1 MSSALAVER
10 HQSVRPVAERYLRRE
25 RPLSALV
32 AVLAVS
38 MFVGAYVA
46 SSLLPAVVVAGA
58 LLILLRAPV
67 FQSSGTIRLRTDDSP
82 ETIADS
88 FAGPRPPVLALQWG
102 IADEVSTD
110 DGTATYR
117 VSYLLGLRTA
127 EVTVRCRTETTP
139 GDGSRIELETA
150 ANGEPW
156 ATYTATVSDE
166 ADGTLVDVEY
176 TSSRRFGLRRLPQRF
191 VAERYRDEA
200 LAAQGYAVVDREDQ
214 FGL

>member
-1 MSSALAVER
+1 MSSASAVER

-67 FQSSGTIRLRTDDSP
+67 FQSSGTIRLRTDGSP

-88 FAGPRPPVLALQWG
+88 FAGPRPPVLALQ
-102 IADEVSTD
+102 
-110 DGTATYR
+110 
-117 VSYLLGLRTA
+117 
-127 EVTVRCRTETTP
+127 
-139 GDGSRIELETA
+139 
-150 ANGEPW
+150 
-156 ATYTATVSDE
+156 
-166 ADGTLVDVEY
+166 
-176 TSSRRFGLRRLPQRF
+176 
-191 VAERYRDEA
+191 
-200 LAAQGYAVVDREDQ
+200 
-214 FGL
+214 